1 MSPEEVM
8 AARPLAD
15 IRASDVIREAGCSHG
30 SLYRSFAHRVALV
43 THPEPPT
50 TPAD

>member
-1 MSPEEVM
+1 M
-8 AARPLAD
+8 AALPLAD
-15 IRASDVIREAGCSHG
+15 IRASDTIREAGCSHG
-30 SLYRSFAHRVALV
+30 SPYRSFANQVALV